1 MAEVQQAANAGY
13 THPTELAELALA
25 AQSASDITAELAVQY
40 LFTVDKAYQLGGS
53 VKALTAVLD
62 GSNSI
67 TNHQAVTMAKLAN
80 GMLAISTQA
89 SNLGISIQ
97 ETVAAL
103 GTLMA
108 TTQQSSPELAK
119 AFEEILL
126 YLKQM
131 TDKTAGIDINGLLR
145 YEQACQALNVSL
157 RETQNGVSFLR
168 NPMEILSDLSQNYT
182 SLESADPRRTELLNS
197 VGGSDSLRADALDA
211 LLSHYNLYT
220 QMLTQ
225 YAQGTGSLAADAEKT
240 AASWEGA
247 LTRISNT
254 WTDTVGNLTDSSA
267 IAGGLN
273 ALNNLL
279 SILNQITDAL
289 GSLPPLL
296 TGITGL
302 AGIFGAS
309 FVKNFA

>member
-1 MAEVQQAANAGY
+1 MKHNK
-13 THPTELAELALA
+13 HPGFPQNRSVCYAFLPPLSYPCNKTE
-25 AQSASDITAELAVQY
+25 
-40 LFTVDKAYQLGGS
+40 GRGS
-53 VKALTAVLD
+53 TY
-62 GSNSI
+62 
-67 TNHQAVTMAKLAN
+67 
-80 GMLAISTQA
+80 
-89 SNLGISIQ
+89 
-97 ETVAAL
+97 
-103 GTLMA
+103 
-108 TTQQSSPELAK
+108 QSSPELAK

-126 YLKQM
+126 YPKQM

-240 AASWEGA
+240 ADSWEGA

-254 WTDTVGNLTDSSA
+254 WTDTVGNLTD
-267 IAGGLN
+267 
-273 ALNNLL
+273 
-279 SILNQITDAL
+279 
-289 GSLPPLL
+289 
-296 TGITGL
+296 
-302 AGIFGAS
+302 
-309 FVKNFA
+309 